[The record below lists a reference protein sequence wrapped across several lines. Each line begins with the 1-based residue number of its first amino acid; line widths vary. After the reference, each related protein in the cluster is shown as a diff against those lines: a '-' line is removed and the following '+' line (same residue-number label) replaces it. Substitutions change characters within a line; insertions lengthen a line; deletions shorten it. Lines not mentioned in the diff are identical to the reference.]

1 MTILETWTVP
11 CHVIK
16 KNEYYTDHTKPP
28 RTDHTHTMA
37 NVNEALRAFTT
48 VESDDLCSTQMSL
61 RRLCAAFD
69 YRSGFF
75 AQLLKG
81 TDAAIKHMANRE
93 ELLMLGDTPQAR
105 MEAVTVALVEALK
118 TGTTDG
124 LSDQLSFAVALRF
137 FALLAGSEIY
147 WIESCQLAV
156 EELEFLWST
165 KLVQSEIDEMV
176 DTLGTF
182 MDMVGDYI
190 NSGAIA
196 EVLNALLA
204 TEVDPAFAE
213 LAEFLDEV
221 GDDGVPTLE
230 DFEFLW
236 SAMDE

>member
-1 MTILETWTVP
+1 MA
-11 CHVIK
+11 
-16 KNEYYTDHTKPP
+16 TK
-28 RTDHTHTMA
+28 RTRSDESTADTR
-37 NVNEALRAFTT
+37 VKEALRAFKH
-48 VESDDLCSTQMSL
+48 VESVDLCGTQMSL

-69 YRSGFF
+69 YRNGFF

-81 TDAAIKHMANRE
+81 TDAAIQHMANRE

-124 LSDQLSFAVALRF
+124 LSDLLSFAVALRF

-147 WIESCQLAV
+147 WIESCQSAI

-165 KLVQSEIDEMV
+165 NLVQPEIDEMV

-196 EVLNALLA
+196 KVLNALVA
-204 TEVDPAFAE
+204 TEADPAFAE

-221 GDDGVPTLE
+221 GDDGVPTVE

-236 SAMDE
+236 TAVEE